1 MNKETL
7 IICASHAAIALTD
20 FAMAIGLAVG
30 FRRSPAGE
38 RALAGFIGS
47 SQGWV
52 LSVLAAHRT
61 LSYNRVSHGRWTS

>member
-30 FRRSPAGE
+30 
-38 RALAGFIGS
+38 I
-47 SQGWV
+47 
-52 LSVLAAHRT
+52 
-61 LSYNRVSHGRWTS
+61 